1 MDVFVNNKIFNV
13 LKKDIKKFKSGLF
26 DENYE
31 EFSKLD
37 EDRINNLFL
46 YSIVKNNKIMKKV
59 KLKLLKNNIPEKD
72 INDLFYKTLKFY
84 YKYEKGLFSWNEI
97 EEWDIDLNDIKDTST
112 KYTLI

>member
-59 KLKLLKNNIPEKD
+59 KLKLLNNDIEEKD
-72 INDLFYKTLKFY
+72 INRLFYTVLKFY
-84 YKYEKGLFSWNEI
+84 YKEEEGLYSWNEI
-97 EEWDIDLNDIKDTST
+97 EEWDIDFEDIKKTT
-112 KYTLI
+112 TNYTLI